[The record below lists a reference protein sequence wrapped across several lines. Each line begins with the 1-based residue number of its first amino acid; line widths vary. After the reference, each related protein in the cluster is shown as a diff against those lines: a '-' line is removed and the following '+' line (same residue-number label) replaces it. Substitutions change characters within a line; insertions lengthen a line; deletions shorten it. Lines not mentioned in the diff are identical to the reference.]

1 MRCKGIDKV
10 GEDDKVELKK
20 AAERKDGDELTKE
33 HKGNGNL
40 QRRG

>member
-10 GEDDKVELKK
+10 GEDDKVELRT
-20 AAERKDGDELTKE
+20 ATERKDRDDLTKK

-40 QRRG
+40 QRRD